1 MLSNMSNAIT
11 SIPNHVSITN
21 PIESTMVS
29 IDFVFSMHN
38 LKHFSA
44 TFDNSAVM
52 TIIKITAMINAIAVN
67 VVIDQL
73 PPKIRDTP
81 Q

>member
-1 MLSNMSNAIT
+1 MSNAIT
-11 SIPNHVSITN
+11 SIPNHASITS
-21 PIESTMVS
+21 PIESIMVS

-44 TFDNSAVM
+44 TFDNSAVI
-52 TIIKITAMINAIAVN
+52 TIIKSTVIINAIAVN

-73 PPKIRDTP
+73 PPKIHNTL